1 MVVYMNCSMHKTMA
15 GRGAEALHVD
25 DGQDPTLSLQ
35 WSLKRD
41 FESVVNH
48 PHMTNGGKGVVDS
61 ITISEQ
67 TCVGK
72 PSSKELPVRQGYVQ
86 RSKSCK
92 GRW

>member
-1 MVVYMNCSMHKTMA
+1 MVVYLNCSMHKTMA

-48 PHMTNGGKGVVDS
+48 PQMTNGGKGVVES
-61 ITISEQ
+61 INISEQ
-67 TCVGK
+67 TCVSK
-72 PSSKELPVRQGYVQ
+72 LSSNELPFRQGYVQ